1 MGINYHFPLSM
12 AHGHP
17 ERSEGSR
24 PGQTSEL
31 LLCAQHDHAVSASV
45 IGIKGPQAFKF
56 ICMGLIGPGPNRQAR
71 AARKRSSSESSTL
84 RDDLATVLWPGHGI
98 LLGMLQYPA
107 TCFLAASAYSPED
120 LEAEIERRVIERTI
134 ELQTANA
141 LLSER
146 VQASE
151 AAHTR
156 ALASEERYRRLF
168 EASMD
173 AIVLTDDDGVYLD
186 ANEAAAA
193 LFGLPRERLIGV
205 RAVDLREDNG
215 PEAFAN
221 HRRYLA
227 SGRDAGEFAFRRPDG
242 SLRVAQYTAVRL
254 GANLHQSILRDIT
267 SGREAELRLRSSLA
281 EKEILLKEIHH
292 RVKNNLQV
300 IASMLR
306 LQSDQIGD
314 PGVREL
320 FLESQRR
327 VRAMALVHEWL
338 YQAPDLARINL
349 AAYVRTLIS
358 DLQRAF
364 RAIASN
370 VTIRSEVQVIQVD
383 VDQAMALGLILNELI
398 ANCLKHAFAA
408 GRSGTI
414 IVSGSRR
421 PGEALVLSVSD
432 DGTGLPDK
440 LDPTQS
446 PSMGLQIVTALATQI
461 GGTLTWQR
469 SPGTVVTLHV
479 PGRA

>member
-1 MGINYHFPLSM
+1 M
-12 AHGHP
+12 
-17 ERSEGSR
+17 
-24 PGQTSEL
+24 
-31 LLCAQHDHAVSASV
+31 
-45 IGIKGPQAFKF
+45 
-56 ICMGLIGPGPNRQAR
+56 
-71 AARKRSSSESSTL
+71 L
-84 RDDLATVLWPGHGI
+84 R
-98 LLGMLQYPA
+98 YPA
-107 TCFLAASAYSPED
+107 ICLLEASAYTPED
-120 LEAEIERRVIERTI
+120 LEAEIERRVVERTI

-146 VQASE
+146 VRASE

-193 LFGLPRERLIGV
+193 LFGLPRERLIGI
-205 RAVDLREDNG
+205 RAADLREDSG
-215 PEAFAN
+215 PEAFAS
-221 HRRYLA
+221 HQRYLA
-227 SGRDAGEFAFRRPDG
+227 SGRDAGEFVFRRPDG

-314 PGVREL
+314 PSVREL

-327 VRAMALVHEWL
+327 VRAMALVHERL

-364 RAIASN
+364 RAIAGN
-370 VTIRSEVQVIQVD
+370 VTIRSDVQLIQVD

-398 ANCLKHAFAA
+398 ANCLKHAFTA
-408 GRSGTI
+408 GHPGTI
-414 IVSGSRR
+414 TVSGSRR

-432 DGTGLPDK
+432 DGTGLPSD
-440 LDPTQS
+440 LDPMQS

-469 SPGTVVTLHV
+469 SPGTMVTLHV
-479 PGRA
+479 PE